1 VARQLVEIRILPPF
15 VIGRLGSSPSPMDNY
30 KLEITD
36 PVGARAIVAAPTLV
50 VDTSTG
56 EATLATPPAPVRF
69 RDEHGRIRP
78 IAPFLEVWARFD
90 DSDDL
95 VPLTI
100 QNLAE
105 AGMNPNF
112 VQWSVHVAN
121 HKAFRRTRDPKD
133 RIEATLGPFSDHDR
147 RALAGISCN
156 FKTDKVLPLGHAQY
170 IRPTD
175 AVPGIR
181 LRITPAA
188 GKVYGPERN
197 PHVADDVYDAA
208 RGSWKGYKDD
218 DSDPR
223 ITIPGEIYAA
233 EPDGSTSLGYLDDEC
248 DGIVE
253 VKVAAH
259 SAFARIAIG
268 PPTFAPDSQPVRTV
282 DDELVQALLGPNV
295 AERVSDA
302 EVEGIVRR
310 VLETVKLMNT
320 EVMNRASHSSSAR
333 GVGMARMDYLDRA
346 RAPEPIMNP
355 SVVDALAVRARH
367 ERVLLALE
375 SGTLAWFA
383 RVLRE
388 HDAVGDLSDAGRR
401 LMPAMMRG
409 ADGRYLALTRRQVA
423 LIRGGAAQVAAG
435 IKLAAAPPP
444 SSIGARLPMIAPKN
458 RTAQLAYDAAG
469 NPPSA
474 HPRSAISNSYPG
486 LEMDFRNAW
495 KRVLEGIVLHEA
507 ANLVVE
513 VTAAAPPEA
522 AGLVGMWL
530 QSVDGIPIT
539 VPVTGPLVAGAE
551 SVPLPDTTTGKPVM
565 ALEWSNAL
573 ATIIPKAGQLVR
585 CLFRAE
591 PLNARPGPDVEIEL
605 RVQAFFVDGTAVI
618 ARDLAEPGALSQS
631 LCSPWQNDY
640 RECACFYW
648 AASRPDY
655 VNVDAL
661 PDGTSTGNN
670 WMQKSRARG
679 TSAVYVIDDWVDSRL
694 YSHVDLFT
702 RWEDLAFVIGGE
714 DEE

>member
-1 VARQLVEIRILPPF
+1 MARQLVEIRILPPF

-30 KLEITD
+30 TLEVTD
-36 PVGARAIVAAPTLV
+36 PVGARVIVPAPTLV
-50 VDTSTG
+50 VDAITG
-56 EATLATPPAPVRF
+56 EAILVNPPAPVRF
-69 RDEHGRIRP
+69 RDEQGCIRP

-90 DSDDL
+90 DTVDL

-100 QNLAE
+100 QNLADS
-105 AGMNPNF
+105 GMNPSF

-121 HKAFRRTRDPKD
+121 HKAFRRTRDPND
-133 RIEATLGPFSDHDR
+133 RIEARLGPFSDHDR
-147 RALAGISCN
+147 HALSGLSCN

-188 GKVYGPERN
+188 GKVYGPDQS
-197 PHVADDVYDAA
+197 PHIADDVYDAA
-208 RGSWKGYKDD
+208 RGTWKGYKDD

-233 EPDGSTSLGYLDDEC
+233 ESDGTTSLGYLDDEC

-253 VKVAAH
+253 VKIAAH

-282 DDELVQALLGPNV
+282 DDDLAQALLGPTV

-302 EVEGIVRR
+302 EVKDIVRR
-310 VLETVKLMNT
+310 ALETVKLMNT
-320 EVMNRASHSSSAR
+320 EVMNRASRSTR

-346 RAPEPIMNP
+346 RAPEPIMDP

-401 LMPAMMRG
+401 LMPALMRG

-423 LIRGGAAQVAAG
+423 IIRGGAAQLAAG
-435 IKLAAAPPP
+435 IKLEAAPP
-444 SSIGARLPMIAPKN
+444 SALAGTRLATIAPKN

-474 HPRSAISNSYPG
+474 HPRSAISNAYPG

-495 KRVLEGIVLHEA
+495 KRLLEGIVLHEA

-513 VTAAAPPEA
+513 VNAAAPPDA

-530 QSVDGIPIT
+530 QSVDGISIT
-539 VPVTGPLVAGAE
+539 VPVTGPLVEGGP
-551 SVPLPDTTTGKPVM
+551 SVPLPDSTTGKPVM
-565 ALEWSNAL
+565 ALEWSNVL
-573 ATIIPKAGQLVR
+573 ATIVPKAGQLVR
-585 CLFRAE
+585 CVFRAE
-591 PLNARPGPDVEIEL
+591 PLKSPPGPSVEVEL
-605 RVQAFFVDGTAVI
+605 RVQAFFAEGMAVI

-679 TSAVYVIDDWVDSRL
+679 TSGVYVLDDWVDSRL

-702 RWEDLAFVIGGE
+702 RWEELAFVIGGE
-714 DEE
+714 DEA

>member
-1 VARQLVEIRILPPF
+1 
-15 VIGRLGSSPSPMDNY
+15 M
-30 KLEITD
+30 
-36 PVGARAIVAAPTLV
+36 
-50 VDTSTG
+50 
-56 EATLATPPAPVRF
+56 RF
-69 RDEHGRIRP
+69 RDEQGRIRP

-95 VPLTI
+95 IPLTI

-105 AGMNPNF
+105 VGMSPNY

-121 HKAFRRTRDPKD
+121 HKAFRRTRDPND
-133 RIEATLGPFSDHDR
+133 RIEATLGPFSDHER
-147 RALAGISCN
+147 RAIEGLSYN

-170 IRPTD
+170 IHPTD

-188 GKVYGPERN
+188 GKVYGPDRN
-197 PHVADDVYDAA
+197 PNIADDVYDAA
-208 RGSWKGYKDD
+208 RGTWKGHKDD

-223 ITIPGEIYAA
+223 NTIPGEIYAA
-233 EPDGSTSLGYLDDEC
+233 EPNGVTSLGYLDDEC

-253 VKVAAH
+253 VKVAGH

-282 DDELVQALLGPNV
+282 NDELAQALLGPTV
-295 AERVSDA
+295 VERVSDA
-302 EVEGIVRR
+302 EVDDIVRR
-310 VLETVKLMNT
+310 ALETVKLMNT
-320 EVMNRASHSSSAR
+320 EVMNQASRSTR
-333 GVGMARMDYLDRA
+333 GVGMARMDYIDRA
-346 RAPEPIMNP
+346 RAPEPIMDP
-355 SVVDALAVRARH
+355 SVVEALAVRARH

-383 RVLRE
+383 RILRE
-388 HDAVGDLSDAGRR
+388 HDAVGDLSDTGRR
-401 LMPAMMRG
+401 LMPALMRG

-423 LIRGGAAQVAAG
+423 LIRGAAAQLAAG
-435 IKLAAAPPP
+435 IKLAAALPP
-444 SSIGARLPMIAPKN
+444 LPAGTRPAAIAPKN

-474 HPRSAISNSYPG
+474 HPRFAISNAYPG

-495 KRVLEGIVLHEA
+495 KRLLEGIVLHEA
-507 ANLVVE
+507 ANVVVE
-513 VTAAAPPEA
+513 VTTAAPPDA

-539 VPVTGPLVAGAE
+539 VPVNGPLVGGGP

-573 ATIIPKAGQLVR
+573 ATIVPKAGKLVR
-585 CLFRAE
+585 CVFRAE
-591 PLNARPGPDVEIEL
+591 PLKAPPGPDFEIDL
-605 RVQAFFVDGTAVI
+605 RVQTFFADGTAVI

-679 TSAVYVIDDWVDSRL
+679 TSAVYVMDDWVDSRL